1 MIAIGRPKGG
11 SYGKSA
17 DAESGEAP
25 GADSSGYEAV
35 GKDVLE
41 AVESGD
47 AAAVGDAIRKAVMR
61 CMAEEGGE

>member
-11 SYGKSA
+11 SYGKST
-17 DAESGEAP
+17 DAKSEESPGE
-25 GADSSGYEAV
+25 DSGGYEAV
-35 GKDVLE
+35 GADVLE

-47 AAAVGDAIRKAVMR
+47 AAAVGNAIRKAVMR